1 MAGTLTVQNL
11 QGPSS
16 GANANKVI
24 IPSGQTIDASAG
36 TLVPS
41 AGQIVQIKHAA
52 ITNSTTFS
60 SVSYADATGFNVAI
74 TPKYTSSVIYISI
87 WAGAEVVNTSSAQG
101 AYDHKLLRDTTSVAS
116 RRWYNYFNKQGI
128 PYDIYPPFALQHY
141 DSPNTTSTITYKL
154 QGRKYNAVSTNSDW
168 TINDSNGGSAT
179 ATMTVM
185 EIAQ

>member
-1 MAGTLTVQNL
+1 MVGTLTVQNL
-11 QGPSS
+11 QGPTS

-24 IPSGQTIDASAG
+24 IPAGQTLDASGG

-41 AGQIVQIKHAA
+41 SGQVVQIKHAA
-52 ITNSTTFS
+52 ITASTTFS
-60 SVSYADATGFNVAI
+60 STSYADATGFNLAI

-87 WAGAEVVNTSSAQG
+87 WAGAEVINTSSAQG
-101 AYDHKLLRDTTSVAS
+101 AYDHKLLRDTTSIAN
-116 RRWYNYFNKQGI
+116 RRWYNYFNNSGI
-128 PYDIYPPFALQHY
+128 PDDTYPPFVLQHY

-154 QGRKYNAVSTNSDW
+154 QGRKYNAVSTSSQW
-168 TINDSNGGSAT
+168 IINDSNGGSAT